1 MLVHPTLVPSVAA
14 AGIRDARE
22 RQDRRAAMLRARRR
36 RQRASRRVRRER
48 IRTEAARNYMERLR
62 AFNQGNIYIFFRAFL
77 TE

>member
-48 IRTEAARNYMERLR
+48 IRTEAARNYMEELR
-62 AFNQGNIYIFFRAFL
+62 AFNQGKLSFILFYLF
-77 TE
+77 